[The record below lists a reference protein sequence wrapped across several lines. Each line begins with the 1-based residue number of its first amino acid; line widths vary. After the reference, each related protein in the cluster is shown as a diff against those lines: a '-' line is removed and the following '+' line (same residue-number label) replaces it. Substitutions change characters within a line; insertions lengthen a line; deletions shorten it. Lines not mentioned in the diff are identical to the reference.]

1 MIKTD
6 DVSIG
11 VWDCT
16 FYLTDDDGN
25 AVKNED
31 GTIKMFDA
39 PALDWS
45 HIAESVE
52 LNELKEKTVESSRET
67 IRIPITE
74 NDFEHELKNLVF
86 NGEEFEWGAFYT
98 VETERAI
105 DVEFIVEEEE
115 DE

>member
-1 MIKTD
+1 MMIEADGVT
-6 DVSIG
+6 IG

-25 AVKNED
+25 AVLNED

-39 PALDWS
+39 PDLDYS

-52 LNELKEKTVESSRET
+52 LNELKER
-67 IRIPITE
+67 R
-74 NDFEHELKNLVF
+74 
-86 NGEEFEWGAFYT
+86 
-98 VETERAI
+98 
-105 DVEFIVEEEE
+105 E